1 MTMQGL
7 RVLVTRPA
15 GQADSFVQ
23 GIVDAGGQA
32 WHQPVL
38 AVEGLAES
46 DSTRRQQCK
55 QQVLDLDLYQ
65 QAIFVSTN
73 AVKFGVE
80 WFEQY
85 WPQLPVGVQWH
96 AIGAA
101 TAAAM
106 EAAGLSVC
114 EQGREVMDSE
124 ELLSTPALQTVSGQ
138 KLLIVRGVGG
148 RQYLSEQLRSR
159 GAVVDYI
166 ECYRRTLPALDEGVL
181 AQLLD
186 RHNINVVSVNSGE
199 SLDNYCQLLG
209 HDLLSHYLDV
219 ALLVPGERVA
229 ELARQRGFK
238 TIIVAK
244 NAGQAAA
251 LAALNHYQQ

>member
-15 GQADSFVQ
+15 GQADGFVQ
-23 GIVDAGGQA
+23 GIIDAGGQA

-38 AVEGLAES
+38 TIEGLAES
-46 DSTRRQQCK
+46 DKVARQQCK
-55 QQVLDLDLYQ
+55 QRVLDLDLYQ

-73 AVKFGVE
+73 AVKFGVD
-80 WFEQY
+80 WIEQY

-106 EAAGLSVC
+106 QAAGLSVC

-124 ELLSTPALQTVSGQ
+124 ELLAAPALQSVAGQ
-138 KLLIVRGVGG
+138 KFLIIRGVGG

-166 ECYRRTLPALDEGVL
+166 ECYQRGLPDLHEQSL

-186 RHNINVVSVNSGE
+186 RHQINVVSVNSGE
-199 SLDNYCQLLG
+199 SLANFCQLLG
-209 HDLLSHYLDV
+209 QQLSDYLTM

-229 ELARQRGFK
+229 ELARQRGFS
-238 TIIVAK
+238 TVIVAS
-244 NAGQAAA
+244 NAGQTATLNA
-251 LAALNHYQQ
+251 LAQYQR